1 MTGVLRIRAFRDLWF
16 GQTVSQFGDAVY
28 GMLFIYMADKVTKNP
43 AVVGLVAALA
53 ALPFL
58 IVGPFAGVVADR
70 VDRRKVM
77 LAADLLSALIL
88 GGFVFVLTRWPVPP
102 VWTILVT
109 PFFLS
114 VVNSFFMPA
123 RGAAL
128 PRLVPEDRLLEANSL
143 SSSTMHLMNNAGLIL
158 AGVVL
163 APLEA
168 ADPQRFFTYAVLV
181 NMATFLV
188 SAWFVYRL
196 PPLVPERG
204 GDDLKHWSDDLKE
217 GGKAVWARPAL
228 RTMMAANL
236 VVNLAIA
243 GFMVVYTATNRAW
256 FGGDFRSLAVI
267 ELTFTVPLVVASLL
281 VGKANV
287 TRVGVAYAVC
297 LGAVGVCVAAMGFAR
312 ELWLYGLFNATC
324 GLVIPFAS
332 IPAMTY
338 MSLAV
343 PDAIRGRVQSVAT
356 MVTAGVQP
364 LGAGLTGLGLK
375 GLGLTG
381 MYVVMGVGTALP
393 GVFALLLSPEFR
405 RATVPSG
412 SGRVEGEVAADPVEG
427 G

>member
-1 MTGVLRIRAFRDLWF
+1 MTGVLRIRAFRDLWI

-28 GMLFIYMADKVTKNP
+28 GMLFIYMADKVTRNP
-43 AVVGLVAALA
+43 AIVGLVAALA

-70 VDRRKVM
+70 ADRRKIM
-77 LAADLLSALIL
+77 LASDLFSALIL
-88 GGFVFVLTRWPVPP
+88 GGFVFVLAKWPVPP
-102 VWTILVT
+102 VWTILAT
-109 PFFLS
+109 PFALS
-114 VVNSFFMPA
+114 SVNVFFMPA
-123 RGAAL
+123 RGASL
-128 PRLVPEDRLLEANSL
+128 PRLVPEERLLEANAL

-168 ADPQRFFTYAVLV
+168 ADPRRFFTYAVLV
-181 NMATFLV
+181 NLVTFLV
-188 SAWFVYRL
+188 SAGFVSRL
-196 PPLVPERG
+196 PSLVPKRDGEG
-204 GDDLKHWSDDLKE
+204 LKLWSEDLKE
-217 GGKAVWARPAL
+217 GGKAVWTRPAL
-228 RTMMAANL
+228 RAMMSANL
-236 VVNLAIA
+236 VMNLAIA

-297 LGAVGVCVAAMGFAR
+297 LGVVGACVAAMGVAR
-312 ELWLYGLFNATC
+312 DLWLYCVLNASC
-324 GLVIPFAS
+324 GLVLPFAS

-343 PDAIRGRVQSVAT
+343 PDAVRGRVQSVAS
-356 MVTAGVQP
+356 MVSAGVQP

-375 GLGLTG
+375 GIGLSG
-381 MYVVMGVGTALP
+381 MYFVMGVGTALP
-393 GVFALLLSPEFR
+393 GLFAVALSPDFR
-405 RATVPSG
+405 RAVVPVG
-412 SGRVEGEVAADPVEG
+412 SGGVEGTLPGDPPQG